1 MVSTFSVILIA
12 VGSAIAATAAFLLK
26 KGASSYP
33 WYLLWKSWR
42 VDLGIFLY
50 VASAVLYILAL
61 RETPLSVAFPLSA
74 MVYLFSTVLAV
85 SIMKEKMNLLKW
97 IGLGGILLG
106 VLLVGIGS

>member
-1 MVSTFSVILIA
+1 MVSAFSVMLIA
-12 VGSAIAATAAFLLK
+12 VGSAVAASAAFFLK

-50 VASAVLYILAL
+50 VVSAVLYILAL

-74 MVYLFSTVLAV
+74 MVYLFSTALAV
-85 SIMKEKMNLLKW
+85 GVMKEKMNAWKW
-97 IGLGGILLG
+97 AGLVGIIIG
-106 VLLVGIGS
+106 VLLVGVGS